1 MTTYFV
7 TRHPGAKAWAEEA
20 GINIDICLEHLQ
32 INQLKTGDKVLGTLP
47 VNLVAELNAKGVRYF
62 HLTLPMPAELRGRE
76 ITKDIMKQLGAKL
89 EEYSV
94 KKI

>member
-1 MTTYFV
+1 MNGGMRFTFPPY
-7 TRHPGAKAWAEEA
+7 A
-20 GINIDICLEHLQ
+20 
-32 INQLKTGDKVLGTLP
+32 
-47 VNLVAELNAKGVRYF
+47 
-62 HLTLPMPAELRGRE
+62 LPMPAELRGRE